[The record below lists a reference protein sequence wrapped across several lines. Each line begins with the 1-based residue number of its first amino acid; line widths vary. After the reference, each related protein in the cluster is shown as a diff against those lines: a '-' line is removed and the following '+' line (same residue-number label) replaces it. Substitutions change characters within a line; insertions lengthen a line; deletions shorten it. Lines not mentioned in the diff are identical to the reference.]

1 MDNFVLMSFGIVA
14 GCFSGIAF
22 LVYKIIEEEREKKE
36 KESMVRIHYK
46 HYNKDGTCSECGC
59 LPCQCGS

>member
-1 MDNFVLMSFGIVA
+1 MELLTLMAISTVA
-14 GCFSGIAF
+14 GAIVGVAF
-22 LVYKIIEEEREKKE
+22 IVYRIVVEERERKE
-36 KESMVRIHYK
+36 KESMVKAYYK